1 MRLTLRLLG
10 LFMLMTF
17 AACGGGGEDQTCP
30 TTEPGG
36 GAGPSAPCPPLIL
49 PTTGHESWP

>member
-17 AACGGGGEDQTCP
+17 AACGGGGEDRTCP
-30 TTEPGG
+30 TTE
-36 GAGPSAPCPPLIL
+36 AGWRSRAVRPL
-49 PTTGHESWP
+49 PTPDSAHYGP